1 MALHRVAD
9 EVQGR
14 GVVVVVAKG
23 VAMATTVVLG
33 CQNGKQG
40 MSGLRDRT
48 LRVQEP
54 K

>member
-33 CQNGKQG
+33 CQNDKQG
-40 MSGLRDRT
+40 I
-48 LRVQEP
+48 
-54 K
+54 